1 MESARTSSPGRLNGL
16 PHSRVIFGVHLQRL
30 LTVCRQVHVS
40 LDLALGS
47 EHIRF
52 PLLPAHFLAVSMNKD
67 QVVGNL
73 KQAAGKIQEKAGE
86 LIDSPT
92 QQAKGLAKQAEGTAQ
107 EKMGD
112 LKEAVNDAKKRL

>member
-1 MESARTSSPGRLNGL
+1 MDSLTAASSLRTSTTAADRLPPSSCL
-16 PHSRVIFGVHLQRL
+16 LRL
-30 LTVCRQVHVS
+30 DTWF
-40 LDLALGS
+40 
-47 EHIRF
+47 EYIRF
-52 PLLPAHFLAVSMNKD
+52 PLLPAHFLEVSMNKD

-107 EKMGD
+107 
-112 LKEAVNDAKKRL
+112 